1 MKQLKR
7 VFAVVFM
14 LCMVFS
20 LTACGGGSG
29 NGDTEKNSQNT
40 GSQNSE
46 ANKDSENSESQKNEI
61 PEGKAVYSVKV
72 VDEAGNPVKSAMV
85 QMCLTTCVFGQ
96 TNDEGI
102 ATFTLDDAEGYKA
115 EVLSLPEGYAE
126 VSEDPVYL
134 ESGSKEVTLTVKTV
148 Q

>member
-1 MKQLKR
+1 MKQMKR

-20 LTACGGGSG
+20 LTACGGSG

-40 GSQNSE
+40 ENSE
-46 ANKDSENSESQKNEI
+46 VDKNSENSESQKDEI

-72 VDEAGNPVKSAMV
+72 VDEAGNPVKGAMV

-126 VSEDPVYL
+126 ESEDPVYL